1 MLKNIFQ
8 IRKGTL
14 VLISVMS
21 VITIIGLT
29 FAWNYYGN
37 INDSEDP
44 RVIQAK
50 IIYSRYNTLVEA
62 EKYDEILLLLDSIF
76 DIYNSYSDYKDSYE
90 NGVIY
95 NNKAATYISM
105 ALFYHVE
112 GLERDSLLQLAKIE
126 AESSIKIYENWHKSF
141 GSLSESEII
150 KKIQPIYL
158 AQHQRFVKKKINK
171 YINKRCQDIILA
183 QRENPRRL
191 SVSYT
196 NLGIIQKH
204 QNNIDG
210 AMKSFNKALDLWDK
224 NLSAENNINIIQGKP
239 LKEQSI
245 LERIFPDKK

>member
-1 MLKNIFQ
+1 MVEM
-8 IRKGTL
+8 IR
-14 VLISVMS
+14 
-21 VITIIGLT
+21 GLGHEVKSHSST
-29 FAWNYYGN
+29 VGP
-37 INDSEDP
+37 E
-44 RVIQAK
+44 V
-50 IIYSRYNTLVEA
+50 
-62 EKYDEILLLLDSIF
+62 
-76 DIYNSYSDYKDSYE
+76 YE
-90 NGVIY
+90 
-95 NNKAATYISM
+95 
-105 ALFYHVE
+105 E
-112 GLERDSLLQLAKIE
+112 
-126 AESSIKIYENWHKSF
+126 
-141 GSLSESEII
+141 
-150 KKIQPIYL
+150 
-158 AQHQRFVKKKINK
+158 VKKKINK